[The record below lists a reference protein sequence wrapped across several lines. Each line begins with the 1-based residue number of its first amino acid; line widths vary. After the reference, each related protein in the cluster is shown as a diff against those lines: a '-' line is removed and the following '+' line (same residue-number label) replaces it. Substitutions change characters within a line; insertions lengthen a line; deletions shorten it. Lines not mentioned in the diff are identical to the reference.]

1 MSYERHLGTPPTKTL
16 KPISRKKTLFCV
28 EYSVWWVGVSASM
41 PVEFVDDF
49 GWGPCECCWSLN
61 LFWKFVL
68 LSAWTAEALALKCDI
83 GIVMMTSKLKL
94 WIKKR
99 YVRVVCDVYCLFCL
113 FCFWQKW
120 KIRRDPGS
128 NQGPYDLQSYALPTE
143 LSWLLI
149 FTAHFGHIRV
159 DSHTPCSYHS
169 SLLWLTVVRSIHI
182 TSNNLS
188 YQIIIINSIQ

>member
-68 LSAWTAEALALKCDI
+68 LSAWTAEALALKCDV

-99 YVRVVCDVYCLFCL
+99 YVRVVCDVYCLFCVFVFVDKKKSPRPGIEPGTL
-113 FCFWQKW
+113 WSSV
-120 KIRRDPGS
+120 IRSPDWAILASDFYCTLWSYKG
-128 NQGPYDLQSYALPTE
+128 GQSYALFIS
-143 LSWLLI
+143 LFLI
-149 FTAHFGHIRV
+149 VIDSRTLFSHHI
-159 DSHTPCSYHS
+159 
-169 SLLWLTVVRSIHI
+169 
-182 TSNNLS
+182 
-188 YQIIIINSIQ
+188 Q

>member
-68 LSAWTAEALALKCDI
+68 LSAWTAEALALKCDV

-113 FCFWQKW
+113 FVFDK
-120 KIRRDPGS
+120 KEKFAETRDRTR
-128 NQGPYDLQSYALPTE
+128 DLM
-143 LSWLLI
+143 I
-149 FTAHFGHIRV
+149 F
-159 DSHTPCSYHS
+159 SHTLS
-169 SLLWLTVVRSIHI
+169 R
-182 TSNNLS
+182 LS
-188 YQIIIINSIQ
+188 YLGFWYLLHTLVI